1 MTISIFTT
9 DANLIVRSWEP
20 RLAEM
25 TGMPG
30 ENVCGLP
37 ISQVIPD
44 LTERGLERRFQRV
57 LQEGVI
63 ETLAPALHRYL
74 IPCNPVQPS
83 KYFTRMQQR
92 VTIAPLREKEVIIGT
107 IVTIED
113 VTTRLESE
121 RELAELMM
129 EHIPSEESANLEANL
144 SQLTNGKNN
153 NNNDLI
159 FAEHP
164 LMSVL
169 QNQSWQMRREAVQHL
184 SNQAN
189 LEITEELVELLRK
202 EHRNPAI
209 LNSVLQ
215 VLVSSNIDPVP
226 ALLVCLKEKDPDL
239 RIYSALA
246 LGERRD
252 ERAVP
257 GLLEAL
263 SDTDQNVRY
272 HTIEALG
279 RIQAK
284 DAIEPLL
291 KIAGSGDFFLAF
303 PALDALMQI
312 GDANVALQLISL
324 LENTMNWRVRRE
336 TIDSLAMQ
344 NNPQITADLLRL
356 LREQHRN
363 PSVLNSVLQVLALSN
378 IDPIPSLIECLK
390 DPDPDLRVYT
400 ALALGERH
408 DPRSIPFLLEA
419 LNDPETNVRYHSI
432 EALGHLQATEA
443 VEALSQIAISGDFF
457 LSFPALEALAR
468 IGDATVAPVLV
479 PLLNDELLGAQVANT
494 LSKLGDADVIVP
506 MVNSLNQSHAV
517 REVAMAIK
525 NIHERYQNILG
536 EGTHIEDLT
545 SENMM
550 EAGLQNLVKSIKG
563 AKLEELIALVHILG
577 WLRGEA
583 VEQSLISLLGNP
595 DLRDLILKTLV
606 TYTKR
611 QRDRTNQVVNLLLE
625 QLLISDLV
633 TQKVIA
639 MALGRIGSNQS
650 VPDLIKLLQGEPELV
665 VVVATALAQIG
676 DQRAFTPLLE
686 LLGHSDIGV
695 RLATIAAL
703 NSLGHPDLPNITKRL
718 LVDPHELVRESAVK
732 IAGYFAFNECV
743 EELLAR
749 TNDTDERVRRAA
761 IEHLPYLEDEVKVLG
776 ILQAKLQD
784 PASRVRV
791 AAAHALGEMETPLV
805 LNHLLMALDDPDN
818 WVRYYAVGAITK
830 YWQTHRDILET
841 DLDNSENNQ
850 EIDHT
855 DVPTRLEVFNC
866 LQELAKN
873 DISPPVQAV
882 TATALGNIGGISAIP
897 LLAEL
902 TNYNSGDGEV
912 ARAAIMALGEID
924 SSQAVPPLLTAL
936 NSANPERRLDAI
948 HAFRERGGSEAG
960 IALQWMAAA
969 DPEAKVVQAALDSL
983 ARMSSRES
991 IYSLLELT
999 VDPASR
1005 DLCIMALANRGGLGL
1020 KAGDDRLLE
1029 DYIEAIAQGLHHV
1042 HSNIRCATIEVLTRL
1057 KHPFASDL
1065 LINTLDDQD
1074 PNVRL
1079 AAINALGHLGNR
1091 SCEERLTTLARNDD
1105 NAAVRRAAQKVL
1117 HRY

>member
-74 IPCNPVQPS
+74 IACDPVQPS

-92 VTIAPLREKEVIIGT
+92 VTIAPLREKEIIIGT

-129 EHIPSEESANLEANL
+129 ENLPSEETADLQANLA
-144 SQLTNGKNN
+144 QLTNGKDDH
-153 NNNDLI
+153 NDLT

-184 SNQAN
+184 SHQGN

-226 ALLVCLKEKDPDL
+226 ALLVCLQEKNPDL

-257 GLLEAL
+257 GLLDAL
-263 SDTDQNVRY
+263 SDPDQNVRY

-324 LENTMNWRVRRE
+324 LENTMNWRIRRE

-408 DPRSIPFLLEA
+408 DPRSIPFLLES

-443 VEALSQIAISGDFF
+443 VEAFSQIAISGDFF

-468 IGDATVAPVLV
+468 IGDATVAPILV
-479 PLLNDELLGAQVANT
+479 PLLDDELLGAQVANT
-494 LSKLGDADVIVP
+494 LSKLGDADVIIP

-517 REVAMAIK
+517 REIAMAIQ
-525 NIHERYQNILG
+525 NIHERYQSILG

-545 SENMM
+545 SENMT
-550 EAGLQNLVKSIKG
+550 EAGLQNLIKSMKG
-563 AKLEELIALVHILG
+563 AKLEELISLVHILG

-583 VEQSLISLLGNP
+583 VEQSLINLLGNP
-595 DLRDLILKTLV
+595 ELRDLILKTLV

-611 QRDRTNQVVNLLLE
+611 QRDRINQVVNLLLE
-625 QLLISDLV
+625 QLLVSDLV

-650 VPDLIKLLQGEPELV
+650 VPELIKLLQGEPELV
-665 VVVATALAQIG
+665 IVVATALAQIG

-686 LLGHSDIGV
+686 LLGNSDIGV
-695 RLATIAAL
+695 RLATIASL
-703 NSLGHPDLPNITKRL
+703 NSLGHPDLPNITKQL
-718 LVDPHELVRESAVK
+718 LVHPHELVRESAVK

-749 TNDTDERVRRAA
+749 TNDPDERVRRAA
-761 IEHLPYLEDEVKVLG
+761 IEHLPYLENEVQVLG

-784 PASRVRV
+784 PAARVRV

-805 LNHLLMALDDPDN
+805 LSHLLTALDDPDN

-830 YWQTHRDILET
+830 YWQTHRDTLET
-841 DLDNSENNQ
+841 D
-850 EIDHT
+850 EIDNI
-855 DVPTRLEVFNC
+855 DIPSRLEVFDR

-873 DISPPVQAV
+873 DQSPPVQAV

-897 LLAEL
+897 LLTEL
-902 TNYNSGDGEV
+902 TNYTSGEGEV
-912 ARAAIMALGEID
+912 ARAAIMVLGEID
-924 SSQAVPPLLTAL
+924 SAQVVPPLLTAL

-1020 KAGDDRLLE
+1020 KATDDRLAE

-1042 HSNIRCATIEVLTRL
+1042 HSNVRCATIEVLTRL

-1074 PNVRL
+1074 ANVRL
-1079 AAINALGHLGNR
+1079 SAINALGHLGNR
-1091 SCEERLTTLARNDD
+1091 SCEERLTALARNDD